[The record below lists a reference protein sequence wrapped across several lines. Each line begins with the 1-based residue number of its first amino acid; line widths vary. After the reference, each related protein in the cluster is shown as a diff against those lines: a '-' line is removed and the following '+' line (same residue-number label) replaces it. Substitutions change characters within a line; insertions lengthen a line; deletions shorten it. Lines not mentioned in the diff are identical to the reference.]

1 MLSPSGD
8 TDQCQ
13 ICLQRA
19 SAEQLT
25 GTETGSQLI
34 PTKATYNMTYSDV
47 QRPTDSLWKE
57 IKSKNSLVHMTEGW
71 SPLQAAM

>member
-8 TDQCQ
+8 KDQCQ
-13 ICLQRA
+13 VCLQRA

-34 PTKATYNMTYSDV
+34 PTKATYNMTDSDV
-47 QRPTDSLWKE
+47 QRPTDSLCTE
-57 IKSKNSLVHMTEGW
+57 IKSENSLEHRTEGW